1 MATYLQ
7 HLSDAASAAS
17 ATASQLRGRRRNSL
31 VRRVEE
37 LGFLSNSTITAIT
50 AITAANARTATAV
63 TIERVNYRA
72 TRAQDK
78 GTVRKASASM
88 PTTIYRLETTIGRN
102 INAHV

>member
-50 AITAANARTATAV
+50 AANARTATAV

-72 TRAQDK
+72 IRAQDK